1 MADSDSHLGPGY
13 GSGLAPRTPSVGPS
27 NRTSAEGTRSQ
38 DNLLSGSAVDN
49 NSGRELGDSVPDAPS
64 RVEEIVAENP
74 EHATNRR
81 LGTSRDSY
89 SIQLAFIL
97 LNGYVL
103 LQGTCC
109 LYNSQFHLN
118 PNSSR
123 LIILPWT
130 ISNIGR

>member
-13 GSGLAPRTPSVGPS
+13 GSGPAARTPSVGPS

-38 DNLLSGSAVDN
+38 DNLLSGSTVDN
-49 NSGRELGDSVPDAPS
+49 NSGRELGDSVPDATP

-81 LGTSRDSY
+81 LGTSRDS
-89 SIQLAFIL
+89 SSTQVALIL

-109 LYNSQFHLN
+109 LYNSQFHLH

-123 LIILPWT
+123 PIILH
-130 ISNIGR
+130 